1 MGRDRSMVVRTGRR
15 QHRAWAL
22 LVAFGLASGACTI
35 LPKGEADLDVG
46 VTQRGLASWY
56 GEDFHGLLTAN
67 GEIYDMEA
75 LTGAHRTLP
84 LGSEVLVINVEN
96 GKQVR
101 VRINDRGPYV
111 KGRILDLSYAAAQK
125 LDMVQHGLSAI
136 SLQVV
141 GQERDSVLAG
151 HGWML
156 SALSSLAPVGR
167 CRVGASGVSEVA
179 GQARV
184 FEQPR
189 QAGAVWLLPGDVMR
203 ERRTRRVVDILAADQ
218 RVYAV
223 AALQI
228 A

>member
-1 MGRDRSMVVRTGRR
+1 
-15 QHRAWAL
+15 
-22 LVAFGLASGACTI
+22 
-35 LPKGEADLDVG
+35 
-46 VTQRGLASWY
+46 
-56 GEDFHGLLTAN
+56 
-67 GEIYDMEA
+67 
-75 LTGAHRTLP
+75 TLP

-141 GQERDSVLAG
+141 GQERDSFLAG

-189 QAGAVWLLPGDVMR
+189 QAGAVWLPPGDVIR
-203 ERRTRRVVDILAADQ
+203 ERRTRRVADILAANQ
-218 RVYAV
+218 RVDAV